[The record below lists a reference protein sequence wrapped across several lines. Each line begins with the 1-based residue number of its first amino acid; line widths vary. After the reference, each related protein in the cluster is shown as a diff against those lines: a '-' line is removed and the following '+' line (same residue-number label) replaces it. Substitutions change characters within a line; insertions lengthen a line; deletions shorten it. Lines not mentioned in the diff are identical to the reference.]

1 MILDSLLSKW
11 NRRWHVSLDSAQSE
25 WLLSRHN
32 HYFRCRSFKKYV
44 SKEKGL
50 QKVEGM
56 VYNAGREG
64 GLVGVECSS
73 WRENTYFNAFVEAG
87 EAKRFSVVRSLN
99 VVSNGICIPDM
110 HTILVDKVEEC
121 GLAVQHLLV
130 CRRYGFLYGFVCKSS
145 ACH

>member
-1 MILDSLLSKW
+1 MELLSDTGINDYTKSVRLNFKIRDLWNRLVLDVPENEFAKALDSLYVNHVGEVILDSLLSKW

-56 VYNAGREG
+56 VYNA
-64 GLVGVECSS
+64 VE
-73 WRENTYFNAFVEAG
+73 
-87 EAKRFSVVRSLN
+87 
-99 VVSNGICIPDM
+99 
-110 HTILVDKVEEC
+110 
-121 GLAVQHLLV
+121 
-130 CRRYGFLYGFVCKSS
+130 
-145 ACH
+145 